1 MKIIA
6 LIGGIDSLRARKFV
20 KRDCTDLTN
29 FSFADV
35 FFLCI
40 VHDVTATFPYLR
52 EKHTARENIFS
63 NVVRVIKFRTCVLR
77 KRLFSVRI
85 ADCTNYMIQYRKYF
99 SIYFS
104 FLACQVTRSEYWH
117 VSSVIFCQLFRRV
130 FSISYE
136 LCCKHCSQNFIKF
149 CRKSRYSFN
158 YEFLFPLHNFTKMR
172 TNVRF
177 PRKHRLQSKIDDA
190 RILFIFTVYMY
201 P

>member
-40 VHDVTATFPYLR
+40 VHDVIVTFPYLR

-85 ADCTNYMIQYRKYF
+85 ADCTNYIIQYRKYF

-136 LCCKHCSQNFIKF
+136 LCCKHYSQNFIKSIANFDLLTTNF
-149 CRKSRYSFN
+149 CFPCIISPRCVPTFA
-158 YEFLFPLHNFTKMR
+158 FLE
-172 TNVRF
+172 
-177 PRKHRLQSKIDDA
+177 SI
-190 RILFIFTVYMY
+190 VYNQK
-201 P
+201 